1 TLAGRNLLSR
11 GDLPLKG
18 NLFDFPHC
26 LPIGC
31 NVIVRGGK
39 ISNLQG
45 LAMRNSADSTKA
57 VCDRRDLLKL
67 AGGALFGNAAVRLG
81 LTASVAATGVMVAAL
96 PIYAQPEKKEIT
108 EMRSSE
114 KFNGKVMFDWMT
126 DLKDKDVS
134 VRERAIASLKVY
146 GKAAREA
153 APLIIKA
160 IKDPDM
166 SLRVNAIITLG

>member
-1 TLAGRNLLSR
+1 
-11 GDLPLKG
+11 
-18 NLFDFPHC
+18 
-26 LPIGC
+26 
-31 NVIVRGGK
+31 
-39 ISNLQG
+39 
-45 LAMRNSADSTKA
+45 
-57 VCDRRDLLKL
+57 
-67 AGGALFGNAAVRLG
+67 
-81 LTASVAATGVMVAAL
+81 
-96 PIYAQPEKKEIT
+96 T

-166 SLRVNAIITLG
+166 SLRVNAIITLGFIGIDPKDRQSGIDALKGRLTTDEQQGIVRFQAIRALGRLGRDGYDAVPFLIRATQYSHCWEIRAAAVSALASTGWDPAG